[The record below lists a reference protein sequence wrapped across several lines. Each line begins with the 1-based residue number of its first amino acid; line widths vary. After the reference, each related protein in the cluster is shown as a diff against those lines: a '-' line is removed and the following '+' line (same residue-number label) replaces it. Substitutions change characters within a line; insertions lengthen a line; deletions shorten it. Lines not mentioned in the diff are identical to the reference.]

1 MKKVFAIVLFV
12 SCLATSMVAQD
23 LDSLY
28 ARDLL
33 TVGTIAPDLTDVEG
47 QTIALE
53 KYRGQYVVL
62 DFWASWCP
70 DCRKDMP
77 QMKELYAQYSG
88 KGVQFLGVS
97 FDTTREAL
105 DNYLKKEAIAWP
117 QVTELKKMKESKMAQ
132 AYHIKWIPSI
142 YVIDPNGKVLL
153 ATVEIE
159 KLKTLLGDLAAV
171 HVHKACPCFDDRDP
185 L

>member
-1 MKKVFAIVLFV
+1 MRKILLALLFV
-12 SCLATSMVAQD
+12 LGSCVTMVAQD

-33 TVGTIAPDLTDVEG
+33 TVGTVAPDLTDVEG
-47 QTIALE
+47 QTVSLE

-77 QMKELYAQYSG
+77 QMKELYTQYSG
-88 KGVQFLGVS
+88 NGVQFLGIS

-105 DNYLKKEAIAWP
+105 DNYLEKEAIAWP

-142 YVIDPNGKVLL
+142 YLLDPNGKVLL

-159 KLKTLLGDLAAV
+159 KLKHLLAEI
-171 HVHKACPCFDDRDP
+171 KP
-185 L
+185 